1 MEVMYKKYWEKI
13 SYLYGFGLIL
23 DPRWRVDNYLEVL
36 KVIEENMQQPQGIAE
51 RISNNAMEKFL
62 AFYKTYEDEFRGGE
76 MQPLDAIPAPHPSP
90 MSAQYQDFKL
100 EGTHIKRVLHHLHLH
115 CRKVRMFVA
124 TSTYPG

>member
-36 KVIEENMQQPQGIAE
+36 KVIEENMKQPEGTAK
-51 RISNNAMEKFL
+51 RICNDAMEKFL

-90 MSAQYQDFKL
+90 MKCSISRL
-100 EGTHIKRVLHHLHLH
+100 
-115 CRKVRMFVA
+115 
-124 TSTYPG
+124 